1 MNLQKIWDNFFKKW
15 KIYFILNL
23 GYESDYEGDV
33 EVLGSD
39 DEQYKPGLSASSE
52 GKIFSNCSN
61 WLMYICFQKY

>member
-1 MNLQKIWDNFFKKW
+1 MKNL
-15 KIYFILNL
+15 FILNL

-52 GKIFSNCSN
+52 GKIFSTCSN
-61 WLMYICFQKY
+61 WLTMLPKILTHNMFVIHF